1 MLDTIQPKARLA
13 VYCNAVL
20 QRGQPIRLGHLDTRG
35 LEGDLAQHG
44 GLVGLVVLERL
55 AGPLARHQDAGR
67 RARENDGV
75 TRLRESKETLLFVS
89 STVLLLGGGAAW
101 LLAAETPASVLW
113 IAGTVLGLAFA
124 VVWTVGAI
132 RRRQP
137 SVDVIALLAL
147 AGALWVDEPFAGA
160 MITVMLASGQLLEAR
175 AAARARRELSLLVQ
189 RAPRTARRRVAGGV
203 VEVPVDDVVPGARLL
218 VGTGEI
224 VPVDGRLQSS
234 AVLDEAAL
242 TGESLPVERIAGD
255 DVRSGV
261 VNAGQPIDLV
271 ATALAAE
278 STYAGVVRL
287 VEQAQASSAPFVRA
301 ADRFAVLF
309 VPLTLVL
316 AGAAWALSGD
326 PVRAV
331 AVLVVAT
338 PCPLLLAAP
347 IAIMSGLS
355 RAAHIGV
362 VVKGGGALERLAAG
376 HVMLFDK
383 TGTLTQGQPALA
395 DVVTAGEGVD
405 ADELLRLAASLDQ
418 VSAHVL
424 ASAIVTAAT
433 RRELALEMPED
444 VREVHGYG
452 LKGSVGNHRV
462 RLGKGSWIFGDHP
475 PLWVRQVRRRAD
487 LDGSLTVFAAVDD
500 EPAGA
505 FLLEDPIRPDAPR
518 MVRALRESGITR
530 VVLVTGDRADIA
542 DMVGRIVGVDTVLA
556 DCDPADKLAAI
567 ERESVQGATI
577 MVGDG
582 VNDAPALAAAGVGVA
597 LAARGATASSEA
609 ADVVLTV
616 DRVDALADAILIAR
630 RSKRIALQA
639 VLVGMGLSLVA
650 MVVAAV
656 GLLPP
661 AAGAVL
667 QEVIDVLAIGIALRA
682 VVPGA
687 VHTIAMPPADV
698 ATALRLRA
706 EHDALLPVV
715 EQIRSVADGLSTRG
729 TDLTPANTLLDRLE
743 GELLPHERAD
753 EALLVPL
760 VARALGG
767 TDATAALSRTHAEI
781 EHQVSRLRRLL
792 TGLDNDT
799 VQPEDAVEL
808 RRLLYGLYAV
818 LRLHNAQ
825 EEEGAFSLVPNGAAN
840 GHLTPTGT
848 ATTGGPGPGT
858 GAGSRWA

>member
-1 MLDTIQPKARLA
+1 MTW
-13 VYCNAVL
+13 
-20 QRGQPIRLGHLDTRG
+20 
-35 LEGDLAQHG
+35 
-44 GLVGLVVLERL
+44 
-55 AGPLARHQDAGR
+55 
-67 RARENDGV
+67 
-75 TRLRESKETLLFVS
+75 LRDRVQLLLFVS
-89 STVLLLGGGAAW
+89 STVLLLGGGGVW
-101 LLAAETPASVLW
+101 LLGAVPLSEQLW
-113 IAGTVLGLAFA
+113 VAGTVLGLGFSIA
-124 VVWTVGAI
+124 WTAGAI

-147 AGALWVDEPFAGA
+147 AGALWVNEPFAGA

-175 AAARARRELSLLVQ
+175 AAARARRELSLLVE
-189 RAPRTARRRVAGGV
+189 RAPRTARRRVKGGV
-203 VEVPVDDVVPGARLL
+203 VEVPVDEVARGDRIL
-218 VGTGEI
+218 VGTGEV
-224 VPVDGRLQSS
+224 VPVDGRLVSS
-234 AVLDEAAL
+234 GILDEAAL
-242 TGESLPVERIAGD
+242 TGEAMPVERPAGD
-255 DVRSGV
+255 EVRSGV
-261 VNAGQPIDLV
+261 VNAGPPIDLM
-271 ATALAAE
+271 ATAVAAE

-301 ADRFAVLF
+301 ADRFAIVF

-316 AGAAWALSGD
+316 AGAAWVLGGD

-362 VVKGGGALERLAAG
+362 IVKGGGALERLAAG
-376 HVMLFDK
+376 TVMLFDK

-395 DVVTAGEGVD
+395 DVVTAGDRLD
-405 ADELLRLAASLDQ
+405 ADEVLRLAASLDQ
-418 VSAHVL
+418 VSPHVL
-424 ASAIVTAAT
+424 ASSIVTAAT
-433 RRELALEMPED
+433 RRGLSLEMPHD
-444 VREVHGYG
+444 VQEEHGYG
-452 LKGSVGNHRV
+452 LLGRVGAHEVRV
-462 RLGKGSWIFGDHP
+462 GKAAWIVGDTQP
-475 PLWVRQVRRRAD
+475 AWVRQVRRRAD
-487 LDGSLTVFAAVDD
+487 LDGSLTVFVAVDG

-505 FLLEDPIRPDAPR
+505 FLLQDPIRPDAPR
-518 MVRALRESGITR
+518 MVRALREAGISR

-542 DMVGRIVGVDTVLA
+542 DTVGRIVGVDTVLA

-567 ERESVQGATI
+567 ESEAAHAATI

-616 DRVDALADAILIAR
+616 DRLDALADAILIAR

-639 VLVGMGLSLVA
+639 VVVGMGLSLAA
-650 MVVAAV
+650 MVAAAV

-661 AAGAVL
+661 AAGAIL
-667 QEVIDVLAIGIALRA
+667 QEVIDILAIGIALRA
-682 VVPGA
+682 VLPGK
-687 VHTIAMPPADV
+687 VHTIAMPPADIAIAHELKV
-698 ATALRLRA
+698 
-706 EHDALLPVV
+706 EHDAVLAVV
-715 EQIRSVADGLSTRG
+715 EQIRAVADTLSTQNC
-729 TDLTPANTLLDRLE
+729 DLAPAHTLFDRLE

-760 VARALGG
+760 VDRALGSSD
-767 TDATAALSRTHAEI
+767 TTAAMSRTHAEI

-792 TGLDNDT
+792 TDLDNDT
-799 VQPEDAVEL
+799 VQPEDVVEL

-825 EEEGAFSLVPNGAAN
+825 EEEGAFSLVPAGVAR
-840 GHLTPTGT
+840 
-848 ATTGGPGPGT
+848 GT
-858 GAGSRWA
+858 GN

>member
-1 MLDTIQPKARLA
+1 MGWL
-13 VYCNAVL
+13 
-20 QRGQPIRLGHLDTRG
+20 
-35 LEGDLAQHG
+35 
-44 GLVGLVVLERL
+44 
-55 AGPLARHQDAGR
+55 
-67 RARENDGV
+67 RA
-75 TRLRESKETLLFVS
+75 SKEMLLFVFS
-89 STVLLLGGGAAW
+89 AVLLLAGGAAW
-101 LLAAETPASVLW
+101 LLAAGTPARVLW
-113 IAGTVLGLAFA
+113 IAGTVLGLVFSLS
-124 VVWTVGAI
+124 WTAGAI
-132 RRRQP
+132 RRHQP
-137 SVDVIALLAL
+137 SVDVIAVLAL
-147 AGALWVDEPFAGA
+147 AGALAVDEPFAGA
-160 MITVMLASGQLLEAR
+160 VITVMLASGRLLEAR
-175 AAARARRELSLLVQ
+175 ASARARRELSLLVE
-189 RAPRTARRRVAGGV
+189 RAPRTARRRVEGGV
-203 VEVPVDDVVPGARLL
+203 VEVPVDDVVPGDQLL
-218 VGTGEI
+218 VGAGGI
-224 VPVDGRLQSS
+224 VPVDGRLLSP
-234 AVLDEAAL
+234 AVLDESAL
-242 TGESLPVERIAGD
+242 TGESRPAERIAGE

-261 VNAGQPIDLV
+261 VNAGQPIELV
-271 ATALAAE
+271 ATAAAAE
-278 STYAGVVRL
+278 STYAGLVRL

-316 AGAAWALSGD
+316 AAAAWALSAD

-362 VVKGGGALERLAAG
+362 VIKGGGALERLAAG
-376 HVMLFDK
+376 QVMLFDK
-383 TGTLTQGQPALA
+383 TGTLTQGRPGLA
-395 DVVTAGEGVD
+395 NVVTAGGRMD
-405 ADELLRLAASLDQ
+405 ADQLLRLAASLDQ

-433 RRELALEMPED
+433 SRGLALEMPAE

-452 LKGSVGNHRV
+452 LEGTVGSHRV
-462 RLGKGSWIFGDHP
+462 RLGKAAWIVGGEP
-475 PLWVRQVRRRAD
+475 PPWVRQVRRRAD

-518 MVRALRESGITR
+518 MVRALREAGITR

-542 DMVGRIVGVDTVLA
+542 DTVGRVVGVDTVLA

-567 ERESVQGATI
+567 ERESAHGATI

-582 VNDAPALAAAGVGVA
+582 VNDAPALAAADAGVA

-616 DRVDALADAILIAR
+616 NRVDALADAILIAR
-630 RSKRIALQA
+630 RSKGIALQA
-639 VLVGMGLSLVA
+639 VLIGMGLSLVA
-650 MVVAAV
+650 MAAAAA
-656 GLLPP
+656 GLLQP
-661 AAGAVL
+661 AAGALL

-682 VVPGA
+682 VLPGA
-687 VHTIAMPPADV
+687 IHTIAMPPADV

-706 EHDALLPVV
+706 EHDAVLPAV
-715 EQIRSVADGLSTRG
+715 EQIRSVANGLSTRG
-729 TDLTPANTLLDRLE
+729 CDLAPVRTLLDLLE
-743 GELLPHERAD
+743 GQLLPHERAE

-760 VARALGG
+760 VARALDGR
-767 TDATAALSRTHAEI
+767 DATAAMSRTHAEI

-792 TGLDNDT
+792 TGLGNEI
-799 VQPEDAVEL
+799 VQPEDVIEL

-825 EEEGAFSLVPNGAAN
+825 EEEGAFSLVPNPTAMGQATAGAGAAP
-840 GHLTPTGT
+840 G
-848 ATTGGPGPGT
+848 AGP
-858 GAGSRWA
+858 GAGSRSDVSPGTDPGSRDRAE